1 MKITFDLTKAE
12 SRKLVKLL
20 SKNIKTV
27 SDDIFYKKIVDTI
40 ASSYKIT
47 NYKLCNGEIVRTSMK
62 QISSNYF
69 VDTWEKRL

>member
-12 SRKLVKLL
+12 SRKLVKLI
-20 SKNIKTV
+20 SKGVKTV

-40 ASSYKIT
+40 TSSYKIT

-69 VDTWEKRL
+69 VDTWEKLL

>member
-1 MKITFDLTKAE
+1 M
-12 SRKLVKLL
+12 
-20 SKNIKTV
+20 
-27 SDDIFYKKIVDTI
+27 IFFIKKIVDTI

-69 VDTWEKRL
+69 VDTWEKLL

>member
-1 MKITFDLTKAE
+1 MKITFDLTNAE

-40 ASSYKIT
+40 ASSDKST

-69 VDTWEKRL
+69 VDTWEKLL

>member
-20 SKNIKTV
+20 SKNIRTV
-27 SDDIFYKKIVDTI
+27 SDDIFCKKIVDTI
-40 ASSYKIT
+40 AANYKIT
-47 NYKLCNGEIVRTSMK
+47 NYKLCNGEIVQTSMK

-69 VDTWEKRL
+69 VDTWEKLL

>member
-40 ASSYKIT
+40 VSSYKIT

-69 VDTWEKRL
+69 VDTWEKLL

>member
-20 SKNIKTV
+20 SKNIRTV
-27 SDDIFYKKIVDTI
+27 SDDIFCKKIVDAI

-47 NYKLCNGEIVRTSMK
+47 NYKLYNGEIVRTSMK

-69 VDTWEKRL
+69 VDTWKKLL